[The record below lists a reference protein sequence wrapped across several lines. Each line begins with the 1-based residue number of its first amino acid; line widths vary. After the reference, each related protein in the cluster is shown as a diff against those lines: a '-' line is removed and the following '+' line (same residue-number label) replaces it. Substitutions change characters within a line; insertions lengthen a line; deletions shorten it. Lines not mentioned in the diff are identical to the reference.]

1 MPYSVFRREENKMGD
16 TIARAAQNTGLTEYT
31 LRYYE
36 KEGLLP
42 FVKRNASGYRSFRE
56 SDYEWIELIAC
67 LKKTGM
73 EIKDIRQFIDWCV
86 EGDSTLQ
93 KRLDLFKAQKI
104 KAEQQLAELE
114 QHIKKIEHKI
124 RYYEAAVAAGT
135 EAIHNGKGCE

>member
-1 MPYSVFRREENKMGD
+1 MGD
-16 TIARAAQNTGLTEYT
+16 TIARAAQRTGLTEHT

-42 FVKRNASGYRSFRE
+42 FVERGPSGYRSFRK

-67 LKKTGM
+67 LKNTGM
-73 EIKDIRQFIDWCV
+73 KIKDIRQFISWCM
-86 EGDSTLQ
+86 EGDCTLQ

-104 KAEQQLAELE
+104 KAEQQLAELK

-124 RYYEAAVAAGT
+124 RYYETAVEAGT
-135 EAIHNGKGCE
+135 EAIHNGKGCDEC